1 MLEQGQLALLVSQSG
16 TRYLR
21 LIVPGEALHTQ
32 DGVLSMDAV
41 LAAGYGGVAASHL
54 GRPYRVIRP
63 TLYDLAKGVKRA
75 TQIIYPKDIGYIVL
89 KLGIGPGTR
98 VVEAGSGS
106 GSLTLVMA
114 WLVGDQGKVYT
125 FERRAEFSRLC
136 GDNLDRA
143 GVGQRVVRFHHDIA
157 DGFVPPGVEATQDDP
172 SGADALF
179 LDVRTPWDYLD
190 QAASVVAPGS
200 PIGFLLPTANQVSDL
215 LAALETSP
223 FEDVEVLEILVRRYK
238 PVAERLRPDDR
249 MVAHTGY
256 LMFARHKGA
265 DFIPPEP
272 ALAREPG
279 APAAGAADQTGQ
291 TEQSGQ
297 PDQEQP

>member
-1 MLEQGQLALLVSQSG
+1 MLEKGQLALLVSQGG
-16 TRYLR
+16 TRYMR
-21 LIVPGEALHTQ
+21 LIVPGEVLHTQ
-32 DGVLSMDAV
+32 DGMLSMDAV
-41 LAAGYGGVAASHL
+41 IDAGYGGVVATHL

-63 TLYDLAKGVKRA
+63 TLYDLVKGVKRA

-106 GSLTLVMA
+106 GSLTLAMA
-114 WLVGDQGKVYT
+114 WLAGETGKVYT
-125 FERRAEFSRLC
+125 FERRPEFSSLC

-143 GVGQRVVRFHHDIA
+143 GVGHRVVRFAHDIA
-157 DGFVPPGVEATQDDP
+157 EGFVPPGIAGTQDDP

-256 LMFARHKGA
+256 LMFARHKGK
-265 DFIPPEP
+265 DFVPPPAPPEEEQGVDASEPLQESATEP
-272 ALAREPG
+272 AGQAEEEP
-279 APAAGAADQTGQ
+279 
-291 TEQSGQ
+291 S
-297 PDQEQP
+297 